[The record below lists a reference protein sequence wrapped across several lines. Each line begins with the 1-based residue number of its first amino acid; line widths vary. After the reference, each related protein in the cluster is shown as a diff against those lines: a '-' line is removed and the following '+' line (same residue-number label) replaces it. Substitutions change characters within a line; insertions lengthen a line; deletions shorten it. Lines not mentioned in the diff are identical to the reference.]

1 MKMQRTNTALL
12 HPSPSEEGEL
22 HRLSEASARL
32 WNRANYQRRQAFFH
46 KRRTPSYPFQ
56 CNYFKDDPDFKLLG
70 TCKAQALLQKL
81 AEAWGSFF
89 ELLQLKLKKEGRLP
103 KHIRNVKPPR
113 YWKDRKTQRLKPKG
127 IFVRNDG
134 YWMDERVVSIGIG
147 KGLRIPYTS
156 GALWIGKQGRLEIL
170 YDELSKKWY
179 AHQPVTVEWWEEEE
193 ARHDQTGL
201 RASIDL
207 GVCNLIAAVVEGE
220 RPIIYS
226 GRAVLSDWIYWT
238 KRIAK
243 EQSRLMQSN
252 KKYTSKKLRKL
263 FRARQR
269 RFRHAV
275 YAMLRDLFERL
286 VEAGVTELI
295 VGDLTGIRNNSNHS
309 RSTNQKV
316 HNFWSFASTA
326 RRMRELAEEYGI
338 TITPVGERY
347 TSQLCSLCG
356 RRHRGGRIERGLYL
370 CKTNHIILN
379 ADVNGAVN
387 IADDGH
393 ARDGV
398 ASGSGAL
405 ASPLLLRWDGCRW
418 EGRSPMSTREM
429 IIPEAR
435 TRIPNMMGIPHAS
448 AVGGR
453 QDIEED
459 SGGPRRDDRHQQQGR
474 GGDGRGDH
482 PSSFCAAGGEGL

>member
-1 MKMQRTNTALL
+1 MLRTNIVLL
-12 HPSPSEEGEL
+12 HPSPSGVREL
-22 HRLSEASARL
+22 HRLSEASAKL
-32 WNRANYQRRQAFFH
+32 WNKANYQRRQAFFNN
-46 KRRTPSYPFQ
+46 RSTPSYPYQ

-89 ELLQLKLKKEGRLP
+89 ELLQLKKEGRLP
-103 KHIRNVKPPR
+103 SHISKVSPPW
-113 YWKDRKTQRLKPKG
+113 YWKDRKTGRLKPKG
-127 IFVRNDG
+127 FFVRNDG
-134 YWMDERVVSIGIG
+134 YRMDEKTVSIG

-156 GALWIGKQGRLEIL
+156 GALWMGKQGRLEIL
-170 YDELSKKWY
+170 YDELSMKWY
-179 AHQPVTVEWWEEEE
+179 AHQPVTVEWEET
-193 ARHDQTGL
+193 RHDQTGL
-201 RASIDL
+201 QTKRASIDL
-207 GVCNLIAAVVEGE
+207 GVCNLIATVVEGE

-226 GRAVLSDWIYWT
+226 GRAVLSDWVYWT
-238 KRIAK
+238 KRIAR

-275 YAMLRDLFERL
+275 YAMLKNLFERL
-286 VEAGVTELI
+286 VEAGVTELT
-295 VGDLTGIRNNSNHS
+295 VGDLTGIRNNSDHS

-316 HNFWSFASTA
+316 HNFWAFASTA

-338 TITPVGERY
+338 TIRPVGERL
-347 TSQLCSLCG
+347 TSQLCSLCK
-356 RRHRGGRIERGLYL
+356 RRHRNGRIERGLYL

-398 ASGSGAL
+398 ASGSGLMAQ
-405 ASPLLLRWDGCRW
+405 PLLLRWDGCRW
-418 EGRSPMSTREM
+418 E
-429 IIPEAR
+429 
-435 TRIPNMMGIPHAS
+435 
-448 AVGGR
+448 
-453 QDIEED
+453 
-459 SGGPRRDDRHQQQGR
+459 R
-474 GGDGRGDH
+474 G
-482 PSSFCAAGGEGL
+482 